1 MSSSSRFHMFQ
12 TTQNLDSLLL
22 KQHQYSYFDDMQSFH
37 SISPFPV
44 AKQVDPPPQSAGI
57 SGDFSVCEE
66 VKGESPVLEGI
77 AAVVGERVLFGRPEN
92 LRDEEIAAAAAAGV
106 EKRSGEEK
114 QRSYRG
120 VRKRPWGRWSA
131 EIRDRIG
138 RCRHWLGTFD
148 TPEEAARA
156 YDVAARWLRGSK
168 ARTNFEIPPVLPPSS
183 SSSSSSETMKK
194 RKLSNGGDEEVK
206 NKIKKNKCAV
216 VTSAAQ
222 LFSSFQNT
230 AIAKGNNLPL
240 ELDLKLSH

>member
-44 AKQVDPPPQSAGI
+44 DGPPPQSAGI

-92 LRDEEIAAAAAAGV
+92 LRDEEIAAAAAAAV

-156 YDVAARWLRGSK
+156 YDVAAR
-168 ARTNFEIPPVLPPSS
+168 
-183 SSSSSSETMKK
+183 KK
-194 RKLSNGGDEEVK
+194 RKLSNGGDEDVK
-206 NKIKKNKCAV
+206 NKNKKNKCAV

-230 AIAKGNNLPL
+230 ATAKGNNLPL